1 MFHPLA
7 EDISSLSD
15 DELQEKITTLT
26 KKYTAASRFP
36 DQSLI
41 SQVQSMLTMYV
52 EEQRT
57 RYRKQLDKQRQ
68 KEKKMFLELKP
79 LLERKIQRLT
89 SWHLMRPKRTKAFWD
104 N

>member
-7 EDISSLSD
+7 EDVSSLSD

-26 KKYTAASRFP
+26 KRYTAASRFP
-36 DQSLI
+36 DQSLVR
-41 SQVQSMLTMYV
+41 QVHSMLTMYV

-68 KEKKMFLELKP
+68 KDKN
-79 LLERKIQRLT
+79 
-89 SWHLMRPKRTKAFWD
+89 D
-104 N
+104 NQDLDGLINVD